1 MSGSSTKPSH
11 LLLHVSRVSHA
22 KLKVLTFGVY
32 FLDTSWH
39 SRRARESKSI
49 VLTKQRRWPGW
60 IHFELLFFFFNN
72 NINPFMKVEPSWP
85 NYLWKVTL
93 PNALGIKFGR
103 AKAMSVDYSCLPLR
117 FLEFVKLCQI
127 HSCNFWLCKS
137 TGYFQFGAKWR
148 QVNMRPCQ
156 YHFSDQLKSLIEG
169 KG

>member
-1 MSGSSTKPSH
+1 MPSSRFWH
-11 LLLHVSRVSHA
+11 LVCIFLIP
-22 KLKVLTFGVY
+22 
-32 FLDTSWH
+32 LDTAEGQEKANPLSLQ
-39 SRRARESKSI
+39 SRGGGQGESI
-49 VLTKQRRWPGW
+49 LNC
-60 IHFELLFFFFNN
+60 FFFFFNN